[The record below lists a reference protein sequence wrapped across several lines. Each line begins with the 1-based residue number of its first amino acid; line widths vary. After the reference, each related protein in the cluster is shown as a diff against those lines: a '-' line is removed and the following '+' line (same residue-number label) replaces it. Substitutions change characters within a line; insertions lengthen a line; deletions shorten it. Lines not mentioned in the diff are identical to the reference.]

1 MEIYFIAFI
10 FILANTYFSCKAGEQ
25 AGEQSGRF
33 EGMLSITQFY
43 KDKNVLKD
51 KKKILGFKNWPLPI
65 QILYGD
71 PDPKLFKD

>member
-1 MEIYFIAFI
+1 METYLVAFI
-10 FILANTYFSCKAGEQ
+10 FILANTYYSFKAGEL
-25 AGEQSGRF
+25 SGRF